1 MNLTLERYSYAT
13 TETEGD
19 LHLEGYSFAT
29 LERPWIPW
37 AVSGGKPFSSCVPD
51 GVYLLEPFIRNNAEH
66 VYSLR
71 SEENGVF
78 VTKEQADFAGGGRYA
93 CLLHS
98 ANFVYQVVGCIA
110 PGMSRGLLN
119 NRSSGAYERAVLNS
133 AEAIRVIRGLLGNVE
148 THQLTIRPKLGAG
161 GIV

>member
-1 MNLTLERYSYAT
+1 MNLLLERFSYAP

-19 LHLEGYSFAT
+19 LHIEGYSFST
-29 LERPWIPW
+29 MERPWIPW
-37 AVSGGKPFSSCVPD
+37 SMSGGKPFASCVPD
-51 GVYLLEPFIRNNAEH
+51 GVYVLEPFLRNNSEN

-78 VTKEQADFAGGGRYA
+78 VTKEQADAAGGGRYA

-110 PGMSRGLLN
+110 PGMSRGLLS

-133 AEAIRVIRGLLGNVE
+133 AEAIRIIRGLLRDVG
-148 THQLTIRPKLGAG
+148 THQLTIRPRLGAG